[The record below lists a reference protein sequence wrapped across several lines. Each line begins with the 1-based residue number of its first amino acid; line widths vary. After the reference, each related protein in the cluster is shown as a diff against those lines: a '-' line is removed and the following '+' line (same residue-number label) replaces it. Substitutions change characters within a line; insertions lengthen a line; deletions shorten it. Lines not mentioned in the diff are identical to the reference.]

1 MVGLPFPNSGA
12 SNREQS
18 WDNGTPFSS
27 SGDIPID
34 PALNETPVDPALLAE
49 EGMSR
54 RIQTPQPPPLYPPYQ
69 SSRVDSY
76 PQGPQGDPFAQPP
89 PVYIPVEE
97 PVPLPA
103 KPVKKRKRPV
113 AREEECGFCS
123 GNDSENRQGQP
134 ELMVSCVDCGRSGHP
149 SCMDLDNMGNAMR
162 SYEWQCATC
171 KSCNVCRRKGNE
183 ASMLICDFCDRGW
196 HMSCFNPPF
205 HEPPEG
211 RWLCPCC
218 RLVGSDDLMV
228 DGVEHEQSPEI
239 QEISPPVP
247 PERELSVASSSRH
260 LPPSS
265 DTQHVLDHVVTT
277 DASEVE
283 ADTVGRTPRKR
294 TKGRKSRKGKEVAR
308 DEEDEQ
314 YPPAITPM
322 PTIRKLR
329 IRLNSPPP
337 PVVENET
344 PTIRLRV
351 PARGKGKA
359 REDGVEEPFE
369 RSLFDDILSV
379 DDRDIRET
387 TIKDG
392 DVSRFDRSRATA
404 EERLVPRLLAPDP
417 PETPIAGP
425 STRPLRS
432 HATPIT
438 PHAPSSSMSPAPSA
452 ATPGPHSMF
461 PPNGLR
467 IRKIRFG
474 EFDIDTWYDAP
485 FPEEYA
491 AIPDGRLW
499 MCEYCL
505 KYMKSRFSATRHQ
518 LKCKVR
524 HPPGDEIYR
533 DGRTSIF
540 EVDGRKNKIYCQNL
554 CLLSKMFLDHKSLFY
569 DVEPFLFYVMT
580 ETNEDGAHFVG
591 YFSKEKLSP
600 KNYNVSCI
608 MTLPVRQRQGWGNL
622 LIDFSYLL
630 SKKEQRAGSPEKP
643 LSALGAL
650 GYRNYWTLSLMRY
663 LQTAL
668 PNPQLEDISAATS
681 MTPEDIHATLIYLN
695 MISVLDNP
703 QALKPLPGQ
712 TVKFPKGRRNGI
724 ARKHLTRTITQDE
737 EKTKGPFVPPT
748 RYKVRWDADQVDEYL
763 TRWEAKGYLKLRPE
777 KLKWSPFIL
786 SRAHKTQSSE
796 ADGEVGKD
804 DAEIPPSESNG
815 VTMEDGVEVNK
826 TRSLAF
832 ALFDDDNV
840 EVVRASTSRDPV
852 PSETTDADRSRAWS
866 PSAEPIERTRPKRN
880 RTRDVDDTPSVR
892 RLRSRDSVVESTPVG
907 LRPRTPRGE
916 ASSRLERRK
925 NPTRSRLD
933 ISSTPGSH
941 PNLNGNSAVPP
952 SLDDD
957 AAYAAQLAKELDNPH
972 RQLRTRRLSTDQS
985 TPILVSTPR
994 SSSPRKRRRV
1004 DSSPEVE
1011 TTPVP
1016 RTSTTRRTSR
1026 RVVDTLVPHLKPTTS
1041 TPSQKSQKMTN
1052 GRSTRTPRTR
1062 PSRSAIMALRQEE
1075 EEDEQLPTNGAYA
1088 TEGPLINGYAATD
1101 QGVDDA
1107 RYDDADT
1114 PVTGVTAASR
1124 HSVPSDD
1131 TMIGGEPT
1139 GLKAS
1144 TPFGLVPSPAL
1155 DALSVLAQVAVED
1168 AHKYIVD
1175 FGSIA
1180 SAPVAQTVPDED
1192 AEGEE
1197 DEDAEGEPDDD
1208 ANM

>member
-1 MVGLPFPNSGA
+1 MVGLPFPNSGT

-34 PALNETPVDPALLAE
+34 PALSETPVDPALLAE
-49 EGMSR
+49 EGITRSTE
-54 RIQTPQPPPLYPPYQ
+54 TPQPPPLYPPYQ

-89 PVYIPVEE
+89 PVYIPIEE

-123 GNDSENRQGQP
+123 GNDSQNKDGQP
-134 ELMVSCVDCGRSGHP
+134 ELM
-149 SCMDLDNMGNAMR
+149 
-162 SYEWQCATC
+162 
-171 KSCNVCRRKGNE
+171 
-183 ASMLICDFCDRGW
+183 ASMLMCDFCDRGW

-205 HEPPEG
+205 REPPEG

-218 RLVGSDDLMV
+218 RLVGSEDLMV
-228 DGVEHEQSPEI
+228 DGIQPEQSPEI
-239 QEISPPVP
+239 QDMLPSFP
-247 PERELSVASSSRH
+247 PERELSVASSSHH

-265 DTQHVLDHVVTT
+265 DIRQVPDQELTP

-283 ADTVGRTPRKR
+283 ADTGGRTPRKR

-308 DEEDEQ
+308 DGEDEQ
-314 YPPAITPM
+314 EPPTTTPM

-329 IRLNSPPP
+329 IRVNSPPP
-337 PVVENET
+337 PAVENET

-359 REDGVEEPFE
+359 REDAVEEPFE
-369 RSLFDDILSV
+369 RGLFDDILSI
-379 DDRDIRET
+379 DDRDIRDT

-392 DVSRFDRSRATA
+392 DVLRFDRSRATA
-404 EERLVPRLLAPDP
+404 EDKLVPRLLPPDP

-432 HATPIT
+432 HTTPIT
-438 PHAPSSSMSPAPSA
+438 PHVPSSSMSPAPSA
-452 ATPGPHSMF
+452 ATPGPHAMF
-461 PPNGLR
+461 APNGLR

-533 DGRTSIF
+533 DGKTSIF

-663 LQTAL
+663 LQTAP

-681 MTPEDIHATLIYLN
+681 MTPEDIHSTLVHLN

-703 QALKPLPGQ
+703 QAAKPLPGQ
-712 TVKFPKGRRNGI
+712 TIKFPKGRKNGI
-724 ARKHLTRTITQDE
+724 ARKHLQRTSTHDE
-737 EKTKGPFVPPT
+737 EKPKGPFVPPT
-748 RYKVRWDADQVDEYL
+748 RYKVRWDADQVEEYL
-763 TRWEAKGYLKLRPE
+763 VRWEAKGYLKLRPE

-796 ADGEVGKD
+796 ADGEIGKD

-815 VTMEDGVEVNK
+815 ITMNGVEVAK
-826 TRSLAF
+826 MRSPAF

-840 EVVRASTSRDPV
+840 EVVRASASRDPV
-852 PSETTDADRSRAWS
+852 PSETTDADRSRARN
-866 PSAEPIERTRPKRN
+866 PSAEPVERARPKRN

-892 RLRSRDSVVESTPVG
+892 RLRSRDSVNESTPVG
-907 LRPRTPRGE
+907 RRPRTPRGE
-916 ASSRLERRK
+916 ASSRSERRK

-941 PNLNGNSAVPP
+941 SDLNGNGTVPP

-957 AAYAAQLAKELDNPH
+957 AAYAARLAKELDNPC
-972 RQLRTRRLSTDQS
+972 RQLRNRRLSTDQS
-985 TPILVSTPR
+985 AQTPPHIVSSPR

-1011 TTPVP
+1011 TTPAP
-1016 RTSTTRRTSR
+1016 RASTTRRTSR
-1026 RVVDTLVPHLKPTTS
+1026 RVVDTLLPYPKPTTS
-1041 TPSQKSQKMTN
+1041 TPSEKSQKMTN
-1052 GRSTRTPRTR
+1052 GRPTRTSKAR
-1062 PSRSAIMALRQEE
+1062 PSRSAIIALRQEE
-1075 EEDEQLPTNGAYA
+1075 EEDEDEQLPANGAY
-1088 TEGPLINGYAATD
+1088 TLEGHLANGYAAAE

-1114 PVTGVTAASR
+1114 PATGVTAASR

-1131 TMIGGEPT
+1131 TMIGGDPI

-1175 FGSIA
+1175 FGSITRV
-1180 SAPVAQTVPDED
+1180 PTVQNVADED